1 MVYHNRTF
9 IQVLDEEIEEVRNL
23 YDKIKA
29 DSRHSKVKT
38 IWERDIIEIGFIA
51 WSMSLMNLD
60 GIKVSVL
67 FLIFLIMIIS
77 NMM

>member
-1 MVYHNRTF
+1 VVYHNSTF
-9 IQVLDEEIEEVRNL
+9 IQVLDEEIEEVSNL

-29 DSRHSKVKT
+29 DSRHSKFKT

-60 GIKVSVL
+60 DIKVSVL
-67 FLIFLIMIIS
+67 FLIFLIMLI
-77 NMM
+77 